1 MKKLALSLALA
12 VFLFAGVGLAG
23 GIGVASAHG
32 GHYEGNGE
40 EGINTAAGA
49 GAYAPVGSA
58 LGIGPGV
65 TSDHP
70 GAVNGILGD
79 NNSAFAGLT
88 HNPLCGANPGYSH

>member
-1 MKKLALSLALA
+1 MKRIVLSLALA

-23 GIGVASAHG
+23 GTGVAFAHG
-32 GHYEGNGE
+32 GHYEGDGAV
-40 EGINTAAGA
+40 GINTAADA

-79 NNSAFAGLT
+79 NSAFDGLT